1 MPYLCS
7 CWTSVGHFCGS
18 KMLKSVKRPKVSL
31 KQQLICLLT
40 SYRSTK
46 TSQTGRTSLSIIRIT
61 TKLYV
66 FIVLGIQ
73 RASCSPV
80 SSWMCS
86 SVSISGLMEHLI
98 TFTDLSCSSQRV
110 SHWHHEHCLCTLGH
124 MFFSFATFQLLDVCQ
139 V

>member
-31 KQQLICLLT
+31 KRQLICLLT

-46 TSQTGRTSLSIIRIT
+46 TSQTGRTSLNIIRIT

-66 FIVLGIQ
+66 FIVLSIQ
-73 RASCSPV
+73 SASGSPV

-124 MFFSFATFQLLDVCQ
+124 MFFSFAAFQLLDVCQ